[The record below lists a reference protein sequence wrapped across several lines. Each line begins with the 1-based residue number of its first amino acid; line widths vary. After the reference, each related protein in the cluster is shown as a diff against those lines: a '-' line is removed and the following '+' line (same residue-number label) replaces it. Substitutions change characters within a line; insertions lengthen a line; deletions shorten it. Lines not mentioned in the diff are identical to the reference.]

1 MKLKAPDDAAAIAR
15 SPVNWFP
22 SIFLAAF
29 LTIMSADDAQ
39 TSVEGL
45 NPAEQW
51 VVERVTAGEI
61 ADLSRQFSE
70 ENRKLSVLVTKAAS
84 TLSACANSATS
95 PDSIKSSRH
104 SI

>member
-1 MKLKAPDDAAAIAR
+1 MKLKAPAAAATPR
-15 SPVNWFP
+15 SPVNR
-22 SIFLAAF
+22 FLRICFAAF
-29 LTIMSADDAQ
+29 LTIMSDAEAQ
-39 TSVEGL
+39 TSAQGL

-70 ENRKLSVLVTKAAS
+70 ENRKLSVLVTTAAS
-84 TLSACANSATS
+84 TLSACSNSATS